1 MGIGSGRVLHLT
13 QLFRDLAD
21 DPPQDGNA
29 RCCQSREV
37 DDFYCFVHESLL
49 LRR

>member
-13 QLFRDLAD
+13 RLFRNFAD
-21 DPPQDGNA
+21 DPPQDGDTSG
-29 RCCQSREV
+29 RQSREV
-37 DDFYCFVHESLL
+37 DDFNCFVHESLL

>member
-13 QLFRDLAD
+13 QLFCDLAD
-21 DPPQDGNA
+21 DPPQDADAG
-29 RCCQSREV
+29 RRKSCVV